1 MQATQVLSNQD
12 SGASGNLVSEVTKV
26 LASVDRARLSYLAK
40 GLKRLRASNA
50 QPREIKSQRQRDRR
64 PGWVT
69 DVVVRVLIEEGEPMR
84 ATHVHA
90 AVEKLLG
97 HSVSKDSVGSCLS
110 KGAQGKKRR
119 FERVSYGRY
128 RPIRYA

>member
-1 MQATQVLSNQD
+1 MA
-12 SGASGNLVSEVTKV
+12 
-26 LASVDRARLSYLAK
+26 
-40 GLKRLRASNA
+40 KRLRASDV
-50 QPREIKSQRQRDRR
+50 QPRAIKRERDRR

-97 HSVSKDSVGSCLS
+97 HRVSRDSVDSCLS
-110 KGAQGKKRR
+110 KGAGGREPR
-119 FERVSYGRY
+119 FERVSLGCY
-128 RPIRYA
+128 RLM